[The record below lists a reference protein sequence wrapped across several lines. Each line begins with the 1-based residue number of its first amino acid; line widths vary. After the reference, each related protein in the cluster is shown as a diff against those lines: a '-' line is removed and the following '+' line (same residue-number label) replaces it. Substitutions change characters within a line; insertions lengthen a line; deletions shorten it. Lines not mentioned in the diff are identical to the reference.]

1 MAIYYSNKSRGA
13 RTSFSPNN
21 TRTRKIRDKYLLTTD
36 QGSWIALE
44 KKNRKLFFLNPIEI
58 AIFL

>member
-1 MAIYYSNKSRGA
+1 MVIYYSNKSRGA

-44 KKNRKLFFLNPIEI
+44 KKRIENY
-58 AIFL
+58 FS